1 MVRTIKVISGN
12 AVTYMID
19 NPNSI
24 LIHVCNDC
32 KVMGAGIAKE
42 IRERLPNAFKAYAEA
57 SDTLGTIS
65 ISERVVNMVAQLGM
79 RWHKYDNNR
88 YLNYGALAEC
98 LRQIAHI
105 VPTNIEV
112 VLPHGMGACRAGG
125 DFKIVMELVTFL
137 LPRHNITVVRLSE

>member
-1 MVRTIKVISGN
+1 MVRTIKTVPGN

-24 LIHVCNDC
+24 LIHVCNDR

-42 IRERLPNAFKAYAEA
+42 IRERLPNAFKAYVEA

-65 ISERVVNMVAQLGM
+65 ISERVVNMVAQSSM
-79 RWHKYDNNR
+79 RRHKYDNNR
-88 YLNYGALAEC
+88 YLNYGALAAA
-98 LRQIAHI
+98 LQQVAHI

-125 DFKIVMELVTFL
+125 NFEIVMELVTFL
-137 LPRHNITVVRLSE
+137 LPKHNITVVRLSE